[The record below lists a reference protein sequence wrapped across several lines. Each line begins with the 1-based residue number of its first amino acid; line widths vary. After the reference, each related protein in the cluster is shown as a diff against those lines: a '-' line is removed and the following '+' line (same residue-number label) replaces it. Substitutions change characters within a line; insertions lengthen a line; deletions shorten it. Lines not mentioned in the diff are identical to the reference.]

1 MEGLGGFT
9 SMIDRQKV
17 ETILRRR
24 FPGADWDQIAAA
36 TNAILGLGDEW
47 QEVRHP
53 DLTQLDGQLDGA
65 EFRVFCRAAANRD
78 S

>member
-1 MEGLGGFT
+1 
-9 SMIDRQKV
+9 MIDRQKV

-36 TNAILGLGDEW
+36 ANAIMGLGDEW
-47 QEVRHP
+47 EEVRRP
-53 DLTQLDGQLDGA
+53 DLTQPDGQLDGV